1 MTTTDY
7 PALFSASDKASLR
20 AQAAYLRIL
29 WAHLFSLVLA
39 GITAR
44 IAGAVDPS
52 SYRMLANATAVI
64 LAVGLLLM
72 WVLRATRYEKLWF
85 DCRAVAESVKT
96 AAWRYMMQAP
106 PYDRAENEG
115 HADTGFL
122 KDLGNIQ
129 EARPGVSAHLAGL
142 VSGATQ
148 ISDAM
153 RRTRVLPLD
162 ERKKIYLRDRLV
174 DQKTWYEDKAR
185 TNRSSASVWF
195 WTVAG
200 LQGVALCLA
209 IVQSDA
215 PLLSID
221 PVPTIMAVAAAFVAW
236 TQAKRH
242 DELTQSYSLAAQE
255 LSSLEALAPRV
266 SDPKSFQAFVNQVEG
281 AISREHTLWMARR
294 NI

>member
-7 PALFSASDKASLR
+7 PALFCASDKASLR
-20 AQAAYLRIL
+20 AQAAYFRIL
-29 WAHLFSLVLA
+29 WAQLFSLILA
-39 GITAR
+39 GITAKL
-44 IAGAVDPS
+44 ASAVGPS
-52 SYRMLANATAVI
+52 SYRVLANATAAI

-72 WVLRATRYEKLWF
+72 WVLRAKRYEKVWF

-96 AAWRYMMQAP
+96 ATWRYMMQAP
-106 PYDRAENEG
+106 PYDRDEDEA
-115 HADTGFL
+115 HVDTGFL
-122 KDLGNIQ
+122 KDLGDIRG
-129 EARPGVSAHLAGL
+129 ARPGVDAHLAGL

-148 ISDAM
+148 ISDCM

-174 DQKTWYEDKAR
+174 DQKTWYDGKAR
-185 TNRSSASVWF
+185 ANRSSASAWF

-200 LQGVALCLA
+200 LQVVALCLA

-215 PLLSID
+215 LLMSID
-221 PVPTIMAVAAAFVAW
+221 PVPIIMAVAAALVAW

-255 LSSLEALAPRV
+255 LSSLEALAPHA
-266 SDPKSFQAFVNQVEG
+266 SDPKSLQAFVTQAEE

>member
-7 PALFSASDKASLR
+7 PALFSASDTASIR

-39 GITAR
+39 GLTAR
-44 IAGAVDPS
+44 IAGAVGPS
-52 SYRMLANATAVI
+52 SYRLLANATAVI

-72 WVLRATRYEKLWF
+72 WVLRAKRYEKVWF

-96 AAWRYMMQAP
+96 AAWRYMMRAP
-106 PYDRAENEG
+106 PYDRDEG
-115 HADTGFL
+115 EAHVDTGFL
-122 KDLGNIQ
+122 KDLGNIR

-142 VSGATQ
+142 LSGATQ

-153 RRTRVLPLD
+153 RRTRALPLD
-162 ERKKIYLRDRLV
+162 ERKKTYLRDRLV

-185 TNRSSASVWF
+185 SNRSAASVWF

-200 LQGVALCLA
+200 LQVVALCLA

-221 PVPTIMAVAAAFVAW
+221 PVPTIMAIAAAFVAW

-255 LSSLEALAPRV
+255 LSSLEALAPTV
-266 SDPKSFQAFVNQVEG
+266 SDPKNFQTFVTQVEG